1 MLVKIIFHRFN
12 LYMILHMELFT
23 TLVGYTNNFFVRFFY
38 LFIFLTFSVQ
48 GVLLVLTLH
57 AFIKQTLHILLSLA
71 AH

>member
-1 MLVKIIFHRFN
+1 
-12 LYMILHMELFT
+12 MELFT